1 MGSFFG
7 VTALGPES
15 IFESNQLAT
24 LGACL
29 FTDEEFTLAFSSL
42 ATSSTLPRS
51 QLLPL
56 LQLTFGF
63 NPLPEEISLF
73 ESALPESDFSQAD
86 LLKAVNAIRARL
98 QGLKLG
104 ATQYTSWEELNDD
117 RRKGTR
123 RKVGP
128 ADVFKFPVT
137 TQQALGWDTLGLF
150 EIRRFP
156 KRTCAETRFAD
167 AFFKSGWK

>member
-15 IFESNQLAT
+15 VFESNQLAT
-24 LGACL
+24 LGAAL
-29 FTDEEFTLAFSSL
+29 FTDEEFTRAFNSL
-42 ATSSTLPRS
+42 STSASLPTS

-73 ESALPESDFSQAD
+73 HSALPEDEFSQAE
-86 LLKAVNAIRARL
+86 LLSALHASRAQL
-98 QGLKLG
+98 ESLKLG
-104 ATQYTSWEELNDD
+104 ATQYTSWEELNED
-117 RRKGTR
+117 RRKGS
-123 RKVGP
+123 RKKLGP
-128 ADVFKFPVT
+128 VDVFKSPLT
-137 TQQALGWDTLGLF
+137 TQQAVGWDISGAF
-150 EIRRFP
+150 KIPRFP